1 MGAEVDSEGKE
12 SGGEVQPAM
21 AKIREKALWKQMRL
35 LAGGGGM
42 K

>member
-1 MGAEVDSEGKE
+1 MQRWILKARK
-12 SGGEVQPAM
+12 GGEVQPAM

-35 LAGGGGM
+35 LAGGGGR